1 VIEAMRKRRR
11 RRKMRRGRRTRKR
24 DEEGFYRNVLC
35 VEEGCGYR
43 GK

>member
-1 VIEAMRKRRR
+1 MRKRRR
-11 RRKMRRGRRTRKR
+11 RRRKMKRRRK
-24 DEEGFYRNVLC
+24 DGGEGGDIYRNVLC